1 MTVTNV
7 WAIPG
12 TGNTYAAFGFCSVE
26 AIVVAVIVACV
37 PRPASV
43 AAVTEMVYSV
53 PALRP
58 WKV

>member
-1 MTVTNV
+1 MATSRLS
-7 WAIPG
+7 
-12 TGNTYAAFGFCSVE
+12 SVV
-26 AIVVAVIVACV
+26 VVAVIVACG

>member
-1 MTVTNV
+1 MTASGLCIV
-7 WAIPG
+7 A
-12 TGNTYAAFGFCSVE
+12 
-26 AIVVAVIVACV
+26 VVAVIVACV

>member
-1 MTVTNV
+1 MATSRLSSVV
-7 WAIPG
+7 AI
-12 TGNTYAAFGFCSVE
+12 
-26 AIVVAVIVACV
+26 AVIVACV